1 MEVGERMT
9 VVEQIDYMIQ
19 SLQVAKDE
27 IEYAQEYELLPD
39 VEKYDDSIRTPN
51 GTIIREALKMVGRMA
66 YISANKVSL
75 SPYCSELFKE

>member
-1 MEVGERMT
+1 MT

-27 IEYAQEYELLPD
+27 IEYAQEYDVLPD
-39 VEKYDDSIRTPN
+39 VEYDSTHRLPN

-66 YISANKVSL
+66 NIVANKVSL
-75 SPYCSELFKE
+75 SQYCHELFKED

>member
-1 MEVGERMT
+1 MT

-66 YISANKVSL
+66 NIAANNVCL
-75 SPYCSELFKE
+75 SPYNSCIFRE